1 MEVIVWIIAT
11 IVWAVAYAIAEIRL
25 NNLKSKHY
33 DALCENSDLRD
44 SNRYLEKKNIVLE
57 AKINAL
63 DKECQMYLDEAVE
76 IAEEKNNI
84 AKYADF
90 LIKRYE
96 EVYEE
101 KRKLEWQNE
110 RLREQVEFFEREL
123 ATEETEKETTNLH
136 KGESK

>member
-1 MEVIVWIIAT
+1 MEKLGIKTYFFKTLGIVF
-11 IVWAVAYAIAEIRL
+11 
-25 NNLKSKHY
+25 
-33 DALCENSDLRD
+33 LRIQD
-44 SNRYLEKKNIVLE
+44 TVSIYMRKRI
-57 AKINAL
+57 KI
-63 DKECQMYLDEAVE
+63 ECKMYLDEAVE

-110 RLREQVEFFEREL
+110 RLREQVEFFERSFRERKL
-123 ATEETEKETTNLH
+123 RKRKNNL
-136 KGESK
+136 KG

>member
-11 IVWAVAYAIAEIRL
+11 IMWAVAYAIAEIRL

-33 DALCENSDLRD
+33 DALH
-44 SNRYLEKKNIVLE
+44 KNIDLE
-57 AKINAL
+57 TKVNAL

-76 IAEEKNNI
+76 IAEEKNGI

-90 LIKRYE
+90 LIKQYE

-123 ATEETEKETTNLH
+123 ATEETEK
-136 KGESK
+136 

>member
-11 IVWAVAYAIAEIRL
+11 IVWAAAYAIAEIRL

-33 DALCENSDLRD
+33 DALH
-44 SNRYLEKKNIVLE
+44 KNIDLE
-57 AKINAL
+57 TKVNAL
-63 DKECQMYLDEAVE
+63 DKECKMYLDEAVE

-101 KRKLEWQNE
+101 KRKIEWQNE
-110 RLREQVEFFEREL
+110 RLGEQVEFFEMEL
-123 ATEETEKETTNLH
+123 STKETEKE
-136 KGESK
+136 K

>member
-11 IVWAVAYAIAEIRL
+11 IMWAVAYAIAEIRL

-33 DALCENSDLRD
+33 DALH
-44 SNRYLEKKNIVLE
+44 KNIDLE
-57 AKINAL
+57 TKVNAL

-76 IAEEKNNI
+76 IAEEKNGI

-90 LIKRYE
+90 LIKQYE

>member
-11 IVWAVAYAIAEIRL
+11 ISMMVAYAVTEIRRDK
-25 NNLKSKHY
+25 LKSKYY
-33 DALCENSDLRD
+33 DALQENIDLRD
-44 SNRYLEKKNIVLE
+44 SNRYLEKKNIDLE
-57 AKINAL
+57 TKVNAL
-63 DKECQMYLDEAVE
+63 DKECQMHLEEAAE

-84 AKYADF
+84 AKYANF
-90 LIKRYE
+90 LIKGYE

-123 ATEETEKETTNLH
+123 ATEETEKENL
-136 KGESK
+136 K

>member
-11 IVWAVAYAIAEIRL
+11 IAMMVAYAIVEIRL

-33 DALCENSDLRD
+33 DALQENIDLRD
-44 SNRYLEKKNIVLE
+44 SNRYLEKKNIDLE
-57 AKINAL
+57 EKVNAL
-63 DKECQMYLDEAVE
+63 DKERELREKYEKYL
-76 IAEEKNNI
+76 IS
-84 AKYADF
+84 
-90 LIKRYE
+90 RYE

-123 ATEETEKETTNLH
+123 ATEETEKE
-136 KGESK
+136 K